1 MRVYCQFDRF
11 KGEFIMSIF
20 DHFQARYEASKDEE
34 LSLQDFLGLCKD
46 DKSAYA
52 NAAERL
58 LMAIGEP
65 EVIDTAQDPQLSRI
79 FSNRVISRY
88 ETFKDFYGMEDAIEQ
103 IVSYLKHAA
112 QGLEERKQILYLLGP
127 VGGGKSSLAEKLKAL
142 MQQVP
147 VYVLSANGERSPV
160 NDHPFC
166 LFDVN
171 EDGDLLK
178 QEYGIE
184 KRYLRSI
191 MSPWAAKR
199 LHEFGGD
206 ISKFKVVKVRP
217 SILDQ
222 LAIAKTEPGDENNQ
236 DISSL
241 VGKVDIRQLEHFSQ
255 DDPDAYSYSGALCRA
270 NQGLME
276 FVEMF
281 KAPIKVL
288 HPLLTATQEGNYN
301 GTEGL
306 SALPFDGMILA
317 HSNESE
323 WQTFR
328 NNKNN
333 EAFLDRV
340 YIVKVPY
347 CLRVAEEV
355 KIYQKLLDHSEL
367 SKAPCS
373 PSTLELLSQFSIL
386 SRLKEPE
393 NSSIFSKMRVYDGE
407 TLKDT
412 DPKAKSYQE
421 YRDFAGVDE
430 GMSGLSTRFAFK
442 ILSRVFN
449 FDQTEVAANPVHL
462 FYVIEQQIEREQFP
476 QETAEKY
483 LEFLKGYLVPRY
495 VEFIGKEIQT
505 AYLESYSE
513 YGQNI
518 FDRYVTYA
526 DFWIQD
532 QEYRDPET
540 GQLFDRSALN
550 NELEKIEKTA
560 GISNPKDFRN
570 EIVNFVLRARAN
582 NNGTNPVWTSYEKL
596 RTVIEKK
603 MFSNTEELLPVIS
616 FNTKTSSEDQKKH
629 DDFVARM
636 MEKGY
641 TEKQVRLLS
650 EWYLRVR
657 KSS

>member
-1 MRVYCQFDRF
+1 
-11 KGEFIMSIF
+11 MSIF
-20 DHFQARYEASKDEE
+20 DHYQARYEAAKDEE
-34 LSLQDFLGLCKD
+34 LSIQDFLSLCRE

-58 LMAIGEP
+58 LLAIGEP
-65 EVIDTAQDPQLSRI
+65 EVIDTAQDPRLSRI

-88 ETFKDFYGMEDAIEQ
+88 KTFKDFYGMEDAIEQ

-142 MQQVP
+142 MEKMP
-147 VYVLSANGERSPV
+147 IYVLSANGERSPV

-166 LFDVN
+166 LFDVL

-178 QEYGIE
+178 SEYGIE
-184 KRYLRSI
+184 QRYIRSI

-222 LAIAKTEPGDENNQ
+222 KAIAKTEPGDENNQ

-347 CLRVAEEV
+347 CLRVSEEV

-367 SKAPCS
+367 ALAPCS
-373 PSTLELLSQFSIL
+373 PSTLDILAQFSIL
-386 SRLKEPE
+386 SRLKDPE

-449 FDQTEVAANPVHL
+449 FDQSEVAANPVHL
-462 FYVIEQQIEREQFP
+462 FYVIEQQVEREQFAP
-476 QETAEKY
+476 EVGERY
-483 LEFLKGYLVPRY
+483 LEFLKGYLVPKY

-540 GQLFDRSALN
+540 GQLFDRGALN

-570 EIVNFVLRARAN
+570 EIVNFVLRAKAS
-582 NNGTNPVWTSYEKL
+582 NNGHNPVWTSYEKL

-616 FNTKTSSEDQKKH
+616 FNAKTSTDDQKKH

-641 TEKQVRLLS
+641 TKKQVRLLS

>member
-1 MRVYCQFDRF
+1 M
-11 KGEFIMSIF
+11 GIF
-20 DHFQARYEASKDEE
+20 EHYQQRYEKKRDEE
-34 LSLQDFLGLCKD
+34 YTLEQFLDICKQDR
-46 DKSAYA
+46 SAYVS
-52 NAAERL
+52 AAERL

-65 EVIDTAQDPQLSRI
+65 QIIDTAKNPILSRI
-79 FSNRVISRY
+79 FSNRVIAQY
-88 ETFKDFYGMEDAIEQ
+88 PAFKDFYGMEDAIEQ
-103 IVSYLKHAA
+103 IVAYLKHSA
-112 QGLEERKQILYLLGP
+112 QGLEESKQILYLLGP

-147 VYVLSANGERSPV
+147 IYILTADGVRSPV

-166 LFDVN
+166 LFDPK
-171 EDGDLLK
+171 EDSELLK
-178 QEYGIE
+178 NEYNIPS
-184 KRYLRSI
+184 RYIKTI
-191 MSPWAAKR
+191 MSPWAVKR
-199 LHEFGGD
+199 LHQYSGD
-206 ISKFKVVKVRP
+206 ISKFRVVKVYP
-217 SILDQ
+217 SVLDQ
-222 LAIAKTEPGDENNQ
+222 IGIAKTEPGDENNQ
-236 DISSL
+236 DISAL

-255 DDPDAYSYSGALCRA
+255 DDADAYAYSGALCRA

-306 SALPFDGMILA
+306 SALPYNGIILA

-323 WQTFR
+323 WSAFR

-347 CLRVAEEV
+347 CLRVSEEME
-355 KIYQKLLDHSEL
+355 IYQKLLANSEL
-367 SKAPCS
+367 STASCAPG
-373 PSTLELLSQFSIL
+373 TLETLAQFSVL
-386 SRLKEPE
+386 SRLKVPE
-393 NSSIFSKMRVYDGE
+393 NSSIYSKMRVYNGE
-407 TLKDT
+407 SLKDT

-421 YRDFAGVDE
+421 YRDYAGVDE
-430 GMSGLSTRFAFK
+430 GMQGLSTRFAFK

-449 FDQTEVAANPVHL
+449 FDSAEIAANPVHL
-462 FYVIEQQIEREQFP
+462 FYVLEKQIEQEQFP
-476 QETAEKY
+476 NDISEKY
-483 LEFLKGYLVPRY
+483 LEFLKGYLIPKY

-540 GQLFDRSALN
+540 GQLFDRGALN
-550 NELEKIEKTA
+550 AELEKIEKPA

-582 NNGTNPVWTSYEKL
+582 NEGNNPLWTSYEKL
-596 RTVIEKK
+596 RIVIEKK
-603 MFSNTEELLPVIS
+603 MFSNTEDLLPVIS
-616 FNTKTSSEDQKKH
+616 FNGKTSNDDQRKH
-629 DDFVARM
+629 DDFVNRM

-641 TEKQVRLLS
+641 TKKQVRLLS

>member
-1 MRVYCQFDRF
+1 
-11 KGEFIMSIF
+11 MSIF
-20 DHFQARYEASKDEE
+20 DHYQSRYEAAKDEE
-34 LSLQDFLGLCKD
+34 MSLQDFLALCKD

-65 EVIDTAQDPQLSRI
+65 EVIDTAQDPRLSRI

-142 MQQVP
+142 MEKMP

-166 LFDVN
+166 LFN
-171 EDGDLLK
+171 PTEDGEILNK
-178 QEYGIE
+178 EYGIE
-184 KRYLRSI
+184 HRYLRSI

-206 ISKFKVVKVRP
+206 ITKFKVLKVRP

-222 LAIAKTEPGDENNQ
+222 VAIAKTEPGDENNQ

-241 VGKVDIRQLEHFSQ
+241 VGKVDIRQLEHYSQ
-255 DDPDAYSYSGALCRA
+255 DDPDAYSYSGALCKA

-288 HPLLTATQEGNYN
+288 HPLLTATQEGNFN

-306 SALPFDGMILA
+306 SAIPFDGMILA

-347 CLRVAEEV
+347 CLRVSEEV
-355 KIYQKLLDHSEL
+355 KIYQKLLENSEL

-373 PSTLELLSQFSIL
+373 PSTLETLAQFSIL

-421 YRDFAGVDE
+421 YRDYAGVDE
-430 GMSGLSTRFAFK
+430 GMNGLSTRFAFK

-462 FYVIEQQIEREQFP
+462 FYVIEQQVEREQFP
-476 QETAEKY
+476 SEMAEKY

-495 VEFIGKEIQT
+495 VEFIGKEVQT

-540 GQLFDRSALN
+540 GQLFDRASLN
-550 NELEKIEKTA
+550 AELEKIEKTA

-570 EIVNFVLRARAN
+570 EIVNFVLRAKAN
-582 NNGTNPVWTSYEKL
+582 NNGQNPVWTSYEKL

-616 FNTKTSSEDQKKH
+616 FNAKTSSEDQKKH

>member
-1 MRVYCQFDRF
+1 
-11 KGEFIMSIF
+11 MSIF
-20 DHFQARYEASKDEE
+20 QHYQSRYDLAKEEKFTIQEFLEICRTDKNAYISAS
-34 LSLQDFLGLCKD
+34 
-46 DKSAYA
+46 
-52 NAAERL
+52 ERL
-58 LMAIGEP
+58 LNAIGEP
-65 EVIDTAQDPQLSRI
+65 EMIDTSKEPRLSRI

-88 ETFKDFYGMEDAIEQ
+88 PAFKEFYGMEEAIEQ
-103 IVSYLKHAA
+103 IVSYLKHAS
-112 QGLEERKQILYLLGP
+112 QGLEEQKQILYLLGP

-142 MQQVP
+142 MQKEP
-147 VYVLSANGERSPV
+147 IYVLSVNGERSPV

-166 LFDVN
+166 LFDAN
-171 EDGDLLK
+171 ADGKILK
-178 QEYGIE
+178 DEYNIPE
-184 KRYLRSI
+184 RYLNTI
-191 MSPWAAKR
+191 ISPWAAKR
-199 LHEFGGD
+199 LHEFEGD
-206 ISKFKVVKVRP
+206 ITKFEVLKLYP

-222 LAIAKTEPGDENNQ
+222 IAIAKTEPGDDNNQ
-236 DISSL
+236 DISAL
-241 VGKVDIRQLEHFSQ
+241 VGKVDIRQLEHFAQ
-255 DDPDAYSYSGALCRA
+255 NDPDAYSYSGALCRA

-301 GTEGL
+301 PTEGL
-306 SALPFDGMILA
+306 SALPFNGILLA

-347 CLRVAEEV
+347 CMRVSEEV
-355 KIYQKLLDHSEL
+355 KIYKKLLEHSEL
-367 SKAPCS
+367 ANAQCAPD
-373 PSTLELLSQFSIL
+373 TLETLAQFSIL

-393 NSSIFSKMRVYDGE
+393 NSSIYSKMRVYDGE
-407 TLKDT
+407 SLKDT

-421 YRDFAGVDE
+421 YKDYAGMDE

-449 FDQTEVAANPVHL
+449 FDHMEVAANPVHL
-462 FYVIEQQIEREQFP
+462 FYVLEQQIEREQLP
-476 QETAEKY
+476 QETTERY
-483 LEFLKGYLVPRY
+483 LEFIKGYLSQQY
-495 VEFIGKEIQT
+495 IEFIGKEIQT

-532 QEYRDPET
+532 QEYRDAET
-540 GQLFDRSALN
+540 GQLFDREALN
-550 NELEKIEKTA
+550 NELEKIEKPA

-570 EIVNFVLRARAN
+570 EIVNFVLRAKAN
-582 NNGTNPVWTSYEKL
+582 NNGKNPAWTSYEKL

-603 MFSNTEELLPVIS
+603 MFSNTEDLLPVIS
-616 FNTKTSSEDQKKH
+616 FNTKTSTDDQQKH
-629 DDFVARM
+629 DDFVERM
-636 MEKGY
+636 MSKGY
-641 TEKQVRLLS
+641 TQKQVRLLS

>member
-1 MRVYCQFDRF
+1 
-11 KGEFIMSIF
+11 MSIF
-20 DHFQARYEASKDEE
+20 DHYRQRYEEAKDEE
-34 LSLQDFLGLCKD
+34 LSLQQFLDICKD
-46 DKSAYA
+46 DRSSYV

-65 EVIDTAQDPQLSRI
+65 EMIDTAQDPHLSRL

-88 ETFKDFYGMEDAIEQ
+88 DTFKDFYGMEEAIEQ

-127 VGGGKSSLAEKLKAL
+127 VGGGKSSLAEKLKSL
-142 MQQVP
+142 MQKVP
-147 VYVLSANGERSPV
+147 IYILTANGERSPV

-166 LFDVN
+166 LFDKQ
-171 EDGDLLK
+171 EDGSLLK
-178 QEYGIE
+178 DEYGIPS
-184 KRYLRSI
+184 RYLNTI

-206 ISKFKVVKVRP
+206 ITQFKVIKIRP
-217 SILDQ
+217 SIIDQ
-222 LAIAKTEPGDENNQ
+222 IAIAKTEPGDENNQ

-255 DDPDAYSYSGALCRA
+255 DDPDAYSYSGALCKA
-270 NQGLME
+270 NQGVME

-281 KAPIKVL
+281 KAPLKVL

-328 NNKNN
+328 NNKTN

-347 CLRVAEEV
+347 CLRVSEEMR
-355 KIYQKLLDHSEL
+355 IYEKLLQNSEL
-367 SKAPCS
+367 SSAPCS
-373 PSTLELLSQFSIL
+373 PSTLEILARFTVL

-393 NSSIFSKMRVYDGE
+393 NSSVYSKMRVYDGE

-421 YRDFAGVDE
+421 YRDYAGVDE
-430 GMSGLSTRFAFK
+430 GMNGLSTRFAFK

-449 FDQTEVAANPVHL
+449 FDHAEVAANPVHL
-462 FYVIEQQIEREQFP
+462 FYVLEQQIEREQFP
-476 QETAEKY
+476 QDIAEKY
-483 LEFLKGYLVPRY
+483 LEHLKGFLTPKY

-518 FDRYVTYA
+518 FDRYVSYA

-532 QEYRDPET
+532 QEYRDPDT

-550 NELEKIEKTA
+550 NELEKIEKPA

-582 NNGTNPVWTSYEKL
+582 NAGKNPNWTSYEKL

-616 FNTKTSSEDQKKH
+616 FNAKTSTDEQKKH

-641 TEKQVRLLS
+641 TRKQVRLLS

>member
-1 MRVYCQFDRF
+1 
-11 KGEFIMSIF
+11 MSIF
-20 DHFQARYEASKDEE
+20 DHYQSRYEAAKEEE
-34 LSLQDFLGLCKD
+34 LTLQEFLGLCRD

-58 LMAIGEP
+58 LLAIGEP
-65 EVIDTAQDPQLSRI
+65 EVIDTAQDPHLSRI
-79 FSNRVISRY
+79 FSNRVIARY
-88 ETFKDFYGMEDAIEQ
+88 REFEDFYGMEDAIEQ

-142 MQQVP
+142 MQKLP
-147 VYVLSANGERSPV
+147 IYVLSANGERSPV

-178 QEYGIE
+178 NEYGIE
-184 KRYLRSI
+184 QRYLRSI

-199 LHEFGGD
+199 LHDFGGD
-206 ISKFKVVKVRP
+206 ISKFKVIKLRP

-222 LAIAKTEPGDENNQ
+222 VAIAKTEPGDENNQ

-241 VGKVDIRQLEHFSQ
+241 VGKVDIRKLEHFSQ
-255 DDPDAYSYSGALCRA
+255 DDPDAYSYSGALCKA

-288 HPLLTATQEGNYN
+288 HPLLTATQEGNFN

-347 CLRVAEEV
+347 CLRVSEEV
-355 KIYQKLLDHSEL
+355 KIYQKLLEHSEL

-393 NSSIFSKMRVYDGE
+393 NSSLFSKMRVYDGE

-421 YRDFAGVDE
+421 YRDYAGVDE

-449 FDQTEVAANPVHL
+449 FDQAEVAANPVHL

-505 AYLESYSE
+505 AYLESYPE

-518 FDRYVTYA
+518 FDRYVIYA

-540 GQLFDRSALN
+540 GQLFDRASLN
-550 NELEKIEKTA
+550 AELEKIEKTA

-570 EIVNFVLRARAN
+570 EIVNFVLRAKAN
-582 NNGTNPVWTSYEKL
+582 NNGQNPVWTSYEKL

-616 FNTKTSSEDQKKH
+616 FNAKTSTDDQKKH

>member
-1 MRVYCQFDRF
+1 
-11 KGEFIMSIF
+11 MSIF

-34 LSLQDFLGLCKD
+34 LSLQDFLSLCKD

-65 EVIDTAQDPQLSRI
+65 QVIDTAQNPQLSRI

-127 VGGGKSSLAEKLKAL
+127 VGGGKSSLAEKLKSL
-142 MQQVP
+142 MQQMP
-147 VYVLSANGERSPV
+147 IYVLSANGVRSPV

-166 LFDVN
+166 LFDVT
-171 EDGDLLK
+171 EDGELLK

-184 KRYLRSI
+184 KRYVRSI

-222 LAIAKTEPGDENNQ
+222 RAIAKTEPGDENNQ

-347 CLRVAEEV
+347 CLRVSEEV

-476 QETAEKY
+476 QETAERY

-616 FNTKTSSEDQKKH
+616 FNTKTSSDDQKKH

>member
-1 MRVYCQFDRF
+1 
-11 KGEFIMSIF
+11 MSIF
-20 DHFQARYEASKDEE
+20 DHYRQRYEEAKDEE
-34 LSLQDFLGLCKD
+34 LSLQEFLEICRND
-46 DKSAYA
+46 RSAYA

-65 EVIDTAQDPQLSRI
+65 EMIDTAQDPRLSRL

-88 ETFKDFYGMEDAIEQ
+88 KTFQDFYGMEDAIEQ

-127 VGGGKSSLAEKLKAL
+127 VGGGKSSLAEKLKSL
-142 MQQVP
+142 MQKVP
-147 VYVLSANGERSPV
+147 VYVLTANGERSPV

-166 LFDVN
+166 LFDKN
-171 EDGDLLK
+171 EDGDLLNK
-178 QEYGIE
+178 EFGIPE
-184 KRYLRSI
+184 RYLNTI

-206 ISKFKVVKVRP
+206 ITKFKVVKVRP

-222 LAIAKTEPGDENNQ
+222 VGIAKTEPGDENNQ

-241 VGKVDIRQLEHFSQ
+241 VGKVDIRQLEHFAQ
-255 DDPDAYSYSGALCRA
+255 DDPDAYSYSGALCKA

-281 KAPIKVL
+281 KAPLKVL

-306 SALPFDGMILA
+306 SALPFDGIILA

-340 YIVKVPY
+340 FIVKVPY
-347 CLRVAEEV
+347 CLRVSEEI
-355 KIYQKLLDHSEL
+355 KIYEKLLQNSEL
-367 SKAPCS
+367 SAAPCS
-373 PSTLELLSQFSIL
+373 PSTLGILARFSVL

-393 NSSIFSKMRVYDGE
+393 NSSLYSKMRVYDGE

-421 YRDFAGVDE
+421 YRDYAGVDE
-430 GMSGLSTRFAFK
+430 GMAGLSTRFAFK

-449 FDQTEVAANPVHL
+449 FDHSEVAANPVHL
-462 FYVIEQQIEREQFP
+462 FYVLEQQIEREQFP
-476 QETAEKY
+476 QDLAERY
-483 LEFLKGYLVPRY
+483 LEHLKGYLIPKY

-518 FDRYVTYA
+518 FDRYVSYA

-550 NELEKIEKTA
+550 NELEKIEKPA

-582 NNGTNPVWTSYEKL
+582 NAGKNPNWTSYEKL

-616 FNTKTSSEDQKKH
+616 FNAKTSTEEQKKH

-641 TEKQVRLLS
+641 TRKQVRLLS

>member
-1 MRVYCQFDRF
+1 M
-11 KGEFIMSIF
+11 GIF
-20 DHFQARYEASKDEE
+20 EHYKSRYEAAREE
-34 LSLQDFLGLCKD
+34 EYSIQEYLDLCKN
-46 DKSAYA
+46 DKSCYA
-52 NAAERL
+52 SAAERL
-58 LMAIGEP
+58 LMAIGQP
-65 EVIDTAQDPQLSRI
+65 QLTDTAQDPKLSRL
-79 FSNRVISRY
+79 FSNRVIARY
-88 ETFKDFYGMEDAIEQ
+88 PAFSEFYGMEDAIEQ
-103 IVSYLKHAA
+103 IVSYLKHSA

-142 MQQVP
+142 MQQMP
-147 VYVLSANGERSPV
+147 VYYLKGSPV
-160 NDHPFC
+160 FDSPLC

-171 EDGDLLK
+171 EDGNILE
-178 QEYGIE
+178 QEYGIA
-184 KRYLRSI
+184 KRYLRPI
-191 MSPWAAKR
+191 MSPWASKR
-199 LHEFGGD
+199 LHEFNGD
-206 ISKFKVVKVRP
+206 ISQFKVVKKYP

-222 LAIAKTEPGDENNQ
+222 ISIAKTEPGDENNQ
-236 DISSL
+236 DIASL
-241 VGKVDIRQLEHFSQ
+241 VGKVDIRQLEHFAQ
-255 DDPDAYSYSGALCRA
+255 NDPDAYSYSGALCRA

-306 SALPFDGMILA
+306 AALPFEGIILA

-347 CLRVAEEV
+347 CLRVSEEV
-355 KIYQKLLDHSEL
+355 RIYEKLLEHSEL
-367 SKAPCS
+367 TTAPCA
-373 PSTLELLSQFSIL
+373 PGTLTSLAQFAVL
-386 SRLKEPE
+386 SRLKTPE
-393 NSSIFSKMRVYDGE
+393 NSSIYSKMRVYDGE
-407 TLKDT
+407 SLKDT

-421 YRDFAGVDE
+421 YRDYAGVDE
-430 GMSGLSTRFAFK
+430 GMAGLSTRFAFK

-449 FDQTEVAANPVHL
+449 FDSTEVAANPVHL
-462 FYVIEQQIEREQFP
+462 FYVLEQQIEREQFP
-476 QETAEKY
+476 SDVAERY
-483 LEFLKGYLVPRY
+483 LEHLKGYLIPKY
-495 VEFIGKEIQT
+495 IEFIGKEIQT

-518 FDRYVTYA
+518 FDRYVIYA

-540 GQLFDRSALN
+540 GQLFDRAALN
-550 NELEKIEKTA
+550 AELEKIEKPA

-570 EIVNFVLRARAN
+570 EIVNFVLRAKAK
-582 NNGTNPVWTSYEKL
+582 NNGKNPTWTSYEKL

-603 MFSNTEELLPVIS
+603 MFSSTEELLPVIS
-616 FNTKTSSEDQKKH
+616 FNAKTSTDDQKKH
-629 DDFVARM
+629 DDFVDRM

-641 TEKQVRLLS
+641 TKKQVRLLS

-657 KSS
+657 KSQ

>member
-1 MRVYCQFDRF
+1 
-11 KGEFIMSIF
+11 MSIF
-20 DHFQARYEASKDEE
+20 DHYQSRYEDSKDEE
-34 LSLQDFLGLCKD
+34 MSLQDFLALCKD

-65 EVIDTAQDPQLSRI
+65 EVIDTAQDPTLSRI

-88 ETFKDFYGMEDAIEQ
+88 DTFKDFYGMEDAIEQ

-142 MQQVP
+142 MEKMP
-147 VYVLSANGERSPV
+147 IYVLSANGERSPV

-166 LFDVN
+166 LFNAN
-171 EDGDLLK
+171 EDGEILK
-178 QEYGIE
+178 AEYGIE
-184 KRYLRSI
+184 PRYLRSI

-206 ISKFKVVKVRP
+206 ITQFKVLKVRP

-222 LAIAKTEPGDENNQ
+222 TGIAKTEPGDENNQ

-255 DDPDAYSYSGALCRA
+255 DDPDAYSYSGALCKA

-288 HPLLTATQEGNYN
+288 HPLLTATQEGNFN

-306 SALPFDGMILA
+306 SAIPFDGMILA

-347 CLRVAEEV
+347 CLRVSEEV
-355 KIYQKLLDHSEL
+355 KIYKKLLENSEL
-367 SKAPCS
+367 STAPCS
-373 PSTLELLSQFSIL
+373 PSTLETLAQFSIL
-386 SRLKEPE
+386 SRLKEPD

-430 GMSGLSTRFAFK
+430 GMNGLSTRFAFK

-449 FDQTEVAANPVHL
+449 FDQSEVAANPVHL
-462 FYVIEQQIEREQFP
+462 FYVIEQQVEREQFP
-476 QETAEKY
+476 SEVAEKY

-495 VEFIGKEIQT
+495 VEFIGKEVQT

-540 GQLFDRSALN
+540 GQLFDRASLN
-550 NELEKIEKTA
+550 AELEKIEKTA

-570 EIVNFVLRARAN
+570 EIVNFVLRAKAN
-582 NNGTNPVWTSYEKL
+582 NNGQNPVWTSYEKL

-616 FNTKTSSEDQKKH
+616 FNAKTSSEDQKKH

>member
-1 MRVYCQFDRF
+1 M
-11 KGEFIMSIF
+11 GIF
-20 DHFQARYEASKDEE
+20 EHYQKRYEQKLEE
-34 LSLQDFLGLCKD
+34 EYTLQEFLNLCRED
-46 DKSAYA
+46 RSAYMSA
-52 NAAERL
+52 SERL
-58 LMAIGEP
+58 LLAIGEA
-65 EVIDTAQDPQLSRI
+65 EVIDTAKNSTLSRI
-79 FSNRVISRY
+79 FSNRLISRY
-88 ETFKDFYGMEDAIEQ
+88 PAFKDFFGMEDAIEQ
-103 IVSYLKHAA
+103 IVAYLKHSA
-112 QGLEERKQILYLLGP
+112 QGLEESKQILYLLGP

-142 MQQVP
+142 MQKVP
-147 VYVLSANGERSPV
+147 IYILSANGVRSPV

-166 LFDVN
+166 LFDVE
-171 EDGDLLK
+171 EDGQLLK
-178 QEYGIE
+178 EEFNIPS
-184 KRYLRSI
+184 RYLKTI
-191 MSPWAAKR
+191 MSPWAVKR

-206 ISKFKVVKVRP
+206 IAKFRVVKVFP

-222 LAIAKTEPGDENNQ
+222 VAIAKTEPGDENNQ

-255 DDPDAYSYSGALCRA
+255 DDADAYAYSGALCRA
-270 NQGLME
+270 NQGIME

-306 SALPFDGMILA
+306 SALPYNGIILA

-323 WQTFR
+323 WSTFK

-347 CLRVAEEV
+347 CLRVSEEIQ
-355 KIYQKLLDHSEL
+355 IYQKLLVNSEL
-367 SKAPCS
+367 SKAPCA
-373 PSTLELLSQFSIL
+373 PGTLETLAQFSVL
-386 SRLKEPE
+386 SRIKAPE
-393 NSSIFSKMRVYDGE
+393 NSSIYSKMRVYDGE
-407 TLKDT
+407 SLKDT

-421 YRDFAGVDE
+421 YRDYAGVDE
-430 GMSGLSTRFAFK
+430 GMNGLSTRFAFK
-442 ILSRVFN
+442 ILSKVFN
-449 FDQTEVAANPVHL
+449 FDHSEIAANPVHL
-462 FYVIEQQIEREQFP
+462 FYVLERQIEQEQFP
-476 QETAEKY
+476 GDTGERY
-483 LEFLKGYLVPRY
+483 LEFLKGYLIPKY

-532 QEYRDPET
+532 QEYRDPDT
-540 GQLFDRSALN
+540 GQLFDRQALN
-550 NELEKIEKTA
+550 AELEKIEKPA

-582 NNGTNPVWTSYEKL
+582 HEGHNPLWTSYEKL

-603 MFSNTEELLPVIS
+603 MFSNTEDLLPVIS
-616 FNTKTSSEDQKKH
+616 FNAKTSTDDQRKH
-629 DDFVARM
+629 DDFVNRM
-636 MEKGY
+636 MDKGY
-641 TEKQVRLLS
+641 TKKQVRLLS

>member
-1 MRVYCQFDRF
+1 
-11 KGEFIMSIF
+11 MSIF
-20 DHFQARYEASKDEE
+20 DHFQARFDASKDEE
-34 LSLQDFLGLCKD
+34 LSLQDFLTLCKD

-65 EVIDTAQDPQLSRI
+65 EIIDTAQDPHLSRI

-142 MQQVP
+142 MQRVP
-147 VYVLSANGERSPV
+147 IYILTANGERSPV

-166 LFDVN
+166 LFDVT
-171 EDGDLLK
+171 EDGEILE

-217 SILDQ
+217 SILEQ
-222 LAIAKTEPGDENNQ
+222 LAVAKTEPGDENNQ

-347 CLRVAEEV
+347 CLRVSEEV
-355 KIYQKLLDHSEL
+355 KIYQKLLEHSEL

-373 PSTLELLSQFSIL
+373 PSTLELLAQFSIL

-393 NSSIFSKMRVYDGE
+393 NSSIYSKMRVYDGE

-421 YRDFAGVDE
+421 YRDYAGVDE
-430 GMSGLSTRFAFK
+430 GMKGLSTRFAFK

-449 FDQTEVAANPVHL
+449 FDHTEVAANPVHL
-462 FYVIEQQIEREQFP
+462 FYVIEQQVEREQFP
-476 QETAEKY
+476 QDTADRY

-550 NELEKIEKTA
+550 GELEKIEKTA

-582 NNGTNPVWTSYEKL
+582 NSGQNPVWTSYEKL

-603 MFSNTEELLPVIS
+603 MFSNTEDLLPVIS
-616 FNTKTSSEDQKKH
+616 FNAKTSSDDQKKH

>member
-1 MRVYCQFDRF
+1 
-11 KGEFIMSIF
+11 MSIF
-20 DHFQARYEASKDEE
+20 NHYLQRYEQARYEE
-34 LSLQDFLGLCKD
+34 LSLEQYLQLCKD
-46 DKSAYA
+46 DPSVYASAS
-52 NAAERL
+52 ERL

-65 EVIDTAQDPQLSRI
+65 EYIDTSKDSRLSRI
-79 FSNRVISRY
+79 FSNRVIARY
-88 ETFKDFYGMEDAIEQ
+88 PAFEDFYGMEESIEQ
-103 IVSYLKHAA
+103 IVSYLKHSS
-112 QGLEERKQILYLLGP
+112 QGLEEQKQILYLLGP
-127 VGGGKSSLAEKLKAL
+127 VGGGKSSLAEKLKSL
-142 MQQVP
+142 MQKCP
-147 VYVLSANGERSPV
+147 IYILKGSPV
-160 NDHPFC
+160 NDHPFA
-166 LFDVN
+166 LFDPE
-171 EDGDLLK
+171 EDADILQK
-178 QEYGIE
+178 EYGIA
-184 KRYLRSI
+184 KRYLRTI

-206 ISKFKVVKVRP
+206 ITKFKVIKVYP

-222 LAIAKTEPGDENNQ
+222 IAIAKTEPGDENNQ

-241 VGKVDIRQLEHFSQ
+241 VGKVDIRQLEHFAQ
-255 DDPDAYSYSGALCRA
+255 NDADAYSYSGALCLA

-306 SALPFDGMILA
+306 SALPFSGIILA

-323 WQTFR
+323 WQAFR

-347 CLRVAEEV
+347 CLRISEEI
-355 KIYQKLLDHSEL
+355 KIYQKLLDNSEL
-367 SKAPCS
+367 NRASCA
-373 PSTLELLSQFSIL
+373 PSTLKLLAEFSVL
-386 SRLKEPE
+386 SRLQDPE
-393 NSSIFSKMRVYDGE
+393 NSSVYSKMRVYDGE
-407 TLKDT
+407 SLKDT

-421 YRDFAGVDE
+421 YRDYAGVDE
-430 GMSGLSTRFAFK
+430 GMSGLSTRFSFK

-449 FDQTEVAANPVHL
+449 FDTTEVAANPVHL
-462 FYVIEQQIEREQFP
+462 FYVLEKRIEREQFP
-476 QETAEKY
+476 QEIADRY
-483 LEFLKGYLVPRY
+483 LEHLKGYLIPTY
-495 VEFIGKEIQT
+495 IEFIGKEIQT

-532 QEYRDPET
+532 QEFRDPDT

-550 NELEKIEKTA
+550 AELEKIEKPA

-570 EIVNFVLRARAN
+570 EIVNFVLRTRAN
-582 NNGTNPVWTSYEKL
+582 HEGKNPNWTSYEKL

-603 MFSNTEELLPVIS
+603 MFSNTEDLLPVIS
-616 FNTKTSSEDQKKH
+616 FNTKTSADDQRKH
-629 DDFVARM
+629 DDFVNRM

-641 TEKQVRLLS
+641 TRKQVRLLS

>member
-1 MRVYCQFDRF
+1 
-11 KGEFIMSIF
+11 MSIF
-20 DHFQARYEASKDEE
+20 DHYQARYEAAKDEE
-34 LSLQDFLGLCKD
+34 LSIQDFLALCKD

-58 LMAIGEP
+58 LLAIGEP
-65 EVIDTAQDPQLSRI
+65 ELIDTAQDPKLSRI
-79 FSNRVISRY
+79 FSNRIIARY
-88 ETFKDFYGMEDAIEQ
+88 ETFKDFYGMEEAIEQ
-103 IVSYLKHAA
+103 IVAYLKHAA

-142 MQQVP
+142 MQQMP
-147 VYVLSANGERSPV
+147 IYILSANGVRSPV

-166 LFDVN
+166 LFDLE
-171 EDGDLLK
+171 EDGELLHK
-178 QEYGIE
+178 EYGIG

-222 LAIAKTEPGDENNQ
+222 IGIAKTEPGDENNQ

-301 GTEGL
+301 GTEGI
-306 SALPFDGMILA
+306 SAIPFDGMILA

-323 WQTFR
+323 WITFK

-347 CLRVAEEV
+347 CLRVSEEV
-355 KIYQKLLDHSEL
+355 KIYGKLLEHSEL
-367 SKAPCS
+367 LHAPCS
-373 PSTLELLSQFSIL
+373 PSTLKLLAQFTVL
-386 SRLKEPE
+386 SRLKDPE
-393 NSSIFSKMRVYDGE
+393 NSSIYSKMRVYDGE

-421 YRDFAGVDE
+421 YRDYAGVDE

-462 FYVIEQQIEREQFP
+462 FYVLEKQIEREQFP
-476 QETAEKY
+476 AELAERY

-495 VEFIGKEIQT
+495 IEFIGKEIQT

-532 QEYRDPET
+532 QEYRDPEP
-540 GQLFDRSALN
+540 GQLFDRASLN
-550 NELEKIEKTA
+550 SELEKIEKTA

-582 NNGTNPVWTSYEKL
+582 NKGNNPVWTSYEKL

-616 FNTKTSSEDQKKH
+616 FNAKTSSEDQKKH

>member
-1 MRVYCQFDRF
+1 
-11 KGEFIMSIF
+11 MSIF
-20 DHFQARYEASKDEE
+20 DHYRQRYEEAKDEE
-34 LSLQDFLGLCKD
+34 LSLQQFLDICKD
-46 DKSAYA
+46 DRSSYV

-65 EVIDTAQDPQLSRI
+65 EMIDTAQDPHLSRL

-88 ETFKDFYGMEDAIEQ
+88 DTFKDFYGMEEAIEQ

-127 VGGGKSSLAEKLKAL
+127 VGGGKSSLAEKLKSL
-142 MQQVP
+142 MQKVP
-147 VYVLSANGERSPV
+147 IYILTANGERSPV

-166 LFDVN
+166 LFDKQ
-171 EDGDLLK
+171 EDGTLLK
-178 QEYGIE
+178 NEYGIPS
-184 KRYLRSI
+184 RYLNTI

-206 ISKFKVVKVRP
+206 ITQFKVIKVRP

-222 LAIAKTEPGDENNQ
+222 VAIAKTEPGDENNQ

-255 DDPDAYSYSGALCRA
+255 DDPDAYSYSGALCKA
-270 NQGLME
+270 NQGVME

-281 KAPIKVL
+281 KAPLKVL

-306 SALPFDGMILA
+306 SALPFDGIILA

-328 NNKNN
+328 NNKTN

-347 CLRVAEEV
+347 CLRVSEEM
-355 KIYQKLLDHSEL
+355 KIYEKLLQNSEL
-367 SKAPCS
+367 SSAPCS
-373 PSTLELLSQFSIL
+373 PSTLEILARFTVL

-393 NSSIFSKMRVYDGE
+393 NSSVYSKMRVYDGE

-421 YRDFAGVDE
+421 YRDYAGVDE
-430 GMSGLSTRFAFK
+430 GMNGLSTRFAFK

-449 FDQTEVAANPVHL
+449 FDHAEVAANPVHL
-462 FYVIEQQIEREQFP
+462 FYVLEQQIEREQFP
-476 QETAEKY
+476 QDIAEKY
-483 LEFLKGYLVPRY
+483 LEHLKGFLTPKY

-518 FDRYVTYA
+518 FDRYVSYA

-532 QEYRDPET
+532 QEYRDPDT

-550 NELEKIEKTA
+550 NELEKIEKPA

-582 NNGTNPVWTSYEKL
+582 NAGKNPNWTSYEKL

-616 FNTKTSSEDQKKH
+616 FNAKTSTDEQKKH

-641 TEKQVRLLS
+641 TRKQVRLLS

>member
-1 MRVYCQFDRF
+1 
-11 KGEFIMSIF
+11 MSIF
-20 DHFQARYEASKDEE
+20 DHYRQRYEEAKDEE
-34 LSLQDFLGLCKD
+34 LSLQQFLDICKD
-46 DKSAYA
+46 DRSSYV

-65 EVIDTAQDPQLSRI
+65 EMIDTAQDPHLSRL

-88 ETFKDFYGMEDAIEQ
+88 DTFKDFYGMEEAIEQ

-127 VGGGKSSLAEKLKAL
+127 VGGGKSSLAEKLKSL
-142 MQQVP
+142 MQKVP
-147 VYVLSANGERSPV
+147 IYILTANGERSPV

-166 LFDVN
+166 LFDKQ
-171 EDGDLLK
+171 EDGGLLK
-178 QEYGIE
+178 DEYGIPG
-184 KRYLRSI
+184 RYLNSI

-206 ISKFKVVKVRP
+206 ITQFKVIKVRP

-222 LAIAKTEPGDENNQ
+222 VGIAKTEPGDENNQ

-255 DDPDAYSYSGALCRA
+255 DDPDAYSYSGALCKA

-281 KAPIKVL
+281 KAPLKVL

-328 NNKNN
+328 NNKTN

-347 CLRVAEEV
+347 CLRVSEEMR
-355 KIYQKLLDHSEL
+355 IYEKLLQNSEL
-367 SKAPCS
+367 SSAPCS
-373 PSTLELLSQFSIL
+373 PSTLEILARFTVL

-393 NSSIFSKMRVYDGE
+393 NSSVYSKMRVYDGE

-421 YRDFAGVDE
+421 YRDYAGVDE
-430 GMSGLSTRFAFK
+430 GMNGLSTRFAFK

-449 FDQTEVAANPVHL
+449 FDHAEVAANPVHL
-462 FYVIEQQIEREQFP
+462 FYVLEQQIEREQFP
-476 QETAEKY
+476 QDIADKY
-483 LEFLKGYLVPRY
+483 LEHLKGFLTPKY

-518 FDRYVTYA
+518 FDRYVSYA

-532 QEYRDPET
+532 QEYRDPDT

-550 NELEKIEKTA
+550 NELEKIEKPA

-582 NNGTNPVWTSYEKL
+582 NAGTNPNWTSYEKL

-616 FNTKTSSEDQKKH
+616 FNAKTSTDEQKKH

-641 TEKQVRLLS
+641 TRKQVRLLS

>member
-1 MRVYCQFDRF
+1 
-11 KGEFIMSIF
+11 MSIF
-20 DHFQARYEASKDEE
+20 DHYQSRYEAAKDEE
-34 LSLQDFLGLCKD
+34 MSLQDFLALCKD

-65 EVIDTAQDPQLSRI
+65 EVIDTAQDPRLSRI

-142 MQQVP
+142 MEKMP

-166 LFDVN
+166 LFN
-171 EDGDLLK
+171 PTEDGEILK
-178 QEYGIE
+178 KEYGIE
-184 KRYLRSI
+184 HRYLRSI

-206 ISKFKVVKVRP
+206 ITQFKVLKVRP

-222 LAIAKTEPGDENNQ
+222 VAIAKTEPGDENNQ

-241 VGKVDIRQLEHFSQ
+241 VGKVDIRQLEHYSQ
-255 DDPDAYSYSGALCRA
+255 DDPDAYSYSGALCKA

-288 HPLLTATQEGNYN
+288 HPLLTATQEGNFN

-306 SALPFDGMILA
+306 SAIPFDGMILA

-347 CLRVAEEV
+347 CLRVSEEV
-355 KIYQKLLDHSEL
+355 KIYQKLLENSEL

-373 PSTLELLSQFSIL
+373 PSTLETLAQFSIL

-421 YRDFAGVDE
+421 YRDYAGVDE
-430 GMSGLSTRFAFK
+430 GMNGLSTRFAFK

-462 FYVIEQQIEREQFP
+462 FYVIEQQVEREQFP
-476 QETAEKY
+476 SEMAEKY

-495 VEFIGKEIQT
+495 VEFIGKEVQT

-540 GQLFDRSALN
+540 GQLFDRASLN
-550 NELEKIEKTA
+550 AELEKIEKTA

-570 EIVNFVLRARAN
+570 EIVNFVLRAKAN
-582 NNGTNPVWTSYEKL
+582 NNGQNPVWTSYEKL

-616 FNTKTSSEDQKKH
+616 FNAKTSSEDQKKH

>member
-1 MRVYCQFDRF
+1 M
-11 KGEFIMSIF
+11 GIF
-20 DHFQARYEASKDEE
+20 EHYQQRYQQKRDEE
-34 LSLQDFLGLCKD
+34 YTLEQFLDICKQ
-46 DKSAYA
+46 DKSAYVS
-52 NAAERL
+52 AAERL

-65 EVIDTAQDPQLSRI
+65 QIIDTAKNPVLSRI
-79 FSNRVISRY
+79 FSNRVIASY
-88 ETFKDFYGMEDAIEQ
+88 PAFKDFYGMEDAIEQ
-103 IVSYLKHAA
+103 IVAYLKHSA
-112 QGLEERKQILYLLGP
+112 QGLEESKQILYLLGP
-127 VGGGKSSLAEKLKAL
+127 VGGGKSSIAEKLKVL
-142 MQQVP
+142 MQHVP
-147 VYVLSANGERSPV
+147 IYILSADGVRSPV

-166 LFDVN
+166 LFDPEEDSQLLNN
-171 EDGDLLK
+171 EY
-178 QEYGIE
+178 QIPS
-184 KRYLRSI
+184 RYIKTI
-191 MSPWAAKR
+191 MSPWAVKR
-199 LHEFGGD
+199 LHEYGGD
-206 ISKFKVVKVRP
+206 ISKFKVVKVYP
-217 SILDQ
+217 SVLDQ
-222 LAIAKTEPGDENNQ
+222 IGIAKTEPGDENNQ
-236 DISSL
+236 DISAL

-255 DDPDAYSYSGALCRA
+255 DDADAYAYSGALCRA

-301 GTEGL
+301 STEGL
-306 SALPFDGMILA
+306 SALPYNGIILA

-323 WQTFR
+323 WSTFR

-347 CLRVAEEV
+347 CLRVSEEMA
-355 KIYQKLLDHSEL
+355 IYQKLLANSEL
-367 SKAPCS
+367 SNASCAPG
-373 PSTLELLSQFSIL
+373 TLETLAQFSVL
-386 SRLKEPE
+386 SRLKAPD
-393 NSSIFSKMRVYDGE
+393 NSSIYSKMRVYNGE
-407 TLKDT
+407 SLKDT

-421 YRDFAGVDE
+421 YRDYAGVDE
-430 GMSGLSTRFAFK
+430 GMQGLSTRFAFK

-449 FDQTEVAANPVHL
+449 FDSAEIAANPVHL
-462 FYVIEQQIEREQFP
+462 FYVLEKQIEQEQFP
-476 QETAEKY
+476 NEVSEKY
-483 LEFLKGYLVPRY
+483 LEFLKGYLIPKY

-540 GQLFDRSALN
+540 GQLFDRGALN
-550 NELEKIEKTA
+550 AELEKIEKPA

-582 NNGTNPVWTSYEKL
+582 NEGNNPLWTSYEKL
-596 RTVIEKK
+596 RVVIEKK
-603 MFSNTEELLPVIS
+603 MFSNTEDLLPVIS
-616 FNTKTSSEDQKKH
+616 FNGKTSNDDQRKH
-629 DDFVARM
+629 DDFVNRM

-641 TEKQVRLLS
+641 TKKQVRLLS

>member
-1 MRVYCQFDRF
+1 
-11 KGEFIMSIF
+11 MSIF
-20 DHFQARYEASKDEE
+20 DHYRQRYEEAKDEE
-34 LSLQDFLGLCKD
+34 LSLQEFLEICRND
-46 DKSAYA
+46 RSSYV

-65 EVIDTAQDPQLSRI
+65 KMIDTAQDPCLSRL

-88 ETFKDFYGMEDAIEQ
+88 ETFEDFYGMEDAIEQ
-103 IVSYLKHAA
+103 IVSYLRHAA

-127 VGGGKSSLAEKLKAL
+127 VGGGKSSLAEKLKSL
-142 MQQVP
+142 MQKMP
-147 VYVLSANGERSPV
+147 IYILTANGERSPV

-166 LFDVN
+166 LFDKN
-171 EDGDLLK
+171 EDSDILNK
-178 QEYGIE
+178 DYGIPD
-184 KRYLRSI
+184 RYLNSI

-206 ISKFKVVKVRP
+206 ITKFKVIKVRP

-222 LAIAKTEPGDENNQ
+222 VGIAKTEPGDENNQ
-236 DISSL
+236 DISAL

-255 DDPDAYSYSGALCRA
+255 DDPDAYSYSGALCKA
-270 NQGLME
+270 NQGMME

-281 KAPIKVL
+281 KAPLKVL

-306 SALPFDGMILA
+306 SALPFDGIILA

-323 WQTFR
+323 WLAFR

-347 CLRVAEEV
+347 CLRVSEEV
-355 KIYQKLLDHSEL
+355 KIYTKLLQNSEL
-367 SKAPCS
+367 SSAPCS
-373 PSTLELLSQFSIL
+373 PSTLEILARFTAL

-393 NSSIFSKMRVYDGE
+393 NSSIYSKMRVYDGE

-421 YRDFAGVDE
+421 YRDYAGVDE
-430 GMSGLSTRFAFK
+430 GMNGLSTRFAFK

-449 FDQTEVAANPVHL
+449 FDHSEVAANPVHL
-462 FYVIEQQIEREQFP
+462 FYVLEQQIEREQFP
-476 QETAEKY
+476 QDLSEKY
-483 LEFLKGYLVPRY
+483 LEFLKGYLIPKY

-518 FDRYVTYA
+518 FDRYVSYA

-532 QEYRDPET
+532 QEYRDPDT

-550 NELEKIEKTA
+550 NELEKIEKPA

-582 NNGTNPVWTSYEKL
+582 NAGTNPNWTSYEKL

-616 FNTKTSSEDQKKH
+616 FNAKTSTDEQKKH

-641 TEKQVRLLS
+641 TRKQVRLLS